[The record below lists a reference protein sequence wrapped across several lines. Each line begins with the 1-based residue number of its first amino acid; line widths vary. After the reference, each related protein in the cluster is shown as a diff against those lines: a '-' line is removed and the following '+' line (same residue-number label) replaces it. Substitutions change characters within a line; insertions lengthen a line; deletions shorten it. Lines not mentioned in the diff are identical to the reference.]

1 MGVAHFKT
9 RAPGC
14 THIQLFRTS
23 VHKKA
28 DKSRRA
34 VTALGIPDMVFTSST
49 RHGFPCSCT
58 DRHRTSVNKS
68 VRGSG
73 KIQSNTNARF
83 CQQYGKQVRS
93 SGNKK
98 LQKGTFSPAAS
109 QVVDV
114 RFVFMVT
121 CNE

>member
-49 RHGFPCSCT
+49 RHGFPLAVQT
-58 DRHRTSVNKS
+58 ATAGPALTKS

-73 KIQSNTNARF
+73 KIQSITNARF
-83 CQQYGKQVRS
+83 CQQYSRKQVRR
-93 SGNKK
+93 SGNK
-98 LQKGTFSPAAS
+98 LQKDLCSATGRGHIHDT
-109 QVVDV
+109 
-114 RFVFMVT
+114 RK
-121 CNE
+121 